1 VPTFILDSYIVHNIN
16 IGYQLFEFLKL
27 RAELNNITDVYY
39 EEELGY
45 PAAGRVFVAGI
56 SLIF

>member
-45 PAAGRVFVAGI
+45 PSAGRMF
-56 SLIF
+56 IFAVTLTF